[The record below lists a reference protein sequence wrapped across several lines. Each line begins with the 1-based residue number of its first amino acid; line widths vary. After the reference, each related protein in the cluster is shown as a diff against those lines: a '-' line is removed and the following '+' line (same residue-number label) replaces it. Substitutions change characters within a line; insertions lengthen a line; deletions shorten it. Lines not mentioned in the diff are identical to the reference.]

1 MGNSDPWFSFARAG
15 CSILARRPRSHPRT
29 EEDALV
35 YVLIIMLAGSGAS
48 VGSVEFNTKDACQAA
63 AKAIAD
69 AGRPFAGA
77 SAITV
82 CVAKG

>member
-1 MGNSDPWFSFARAG
+1 M
-15 CSILARRPRSHPRT
+15 
-29 EEDALV
+29 V
-35 YVLIIMLAGSGAS
+35 YVLIIILAGSGAS
-48 VGSVEFNTKDACQAA
+48 VGSVEFNTKEACQAA

-69 AGRPFAGA
+69 SSRPFAGA

>member
-1 MGNSDPWFSFARAG
+1 M
-15 CSILARRPRSHPRT
+15 
-29 EEDALV
+29 V

-48 VGSVEFNTKDACQAA
+48 VGSVEFNTKTACEAA

-69 AGRPFAGA
+69 SARPFAGGN
-77 SAITV
+77 AITV

>member
-1 MGNSDPWFSFARAG
+1 M
-15 CSILARRPRSHPRT
+15 
-29 EEDALV
+29 V

-48 VGSVEFNTKDACQAA
+48 VGSVEFNTKEACQAA
-63 AKAIAD
+63 SKAIAD
-69 AGRPFAGA
+69 SGRQFAGA

>member
-1 MGNSDPWFSFARAG
+1 M
-15 CSILARRPRSHPRT
+15 
-29 EEDALV
+29 V
-35 YVLIIMLAGSGAS
+35 YVFIIMLAGSGAS
-48 VGSVEFNTKDACQAA
+48 VGSVEFNTKEACQAA

-82 CVAKG
+82 CAAKG

>member
-1 MGNSDPWFSFARAG
+1 
-15 CSILARRPRSHPRT
+15 
-29 EEDALV
+29 LV
-35 YVLIIMLAGSGAS
+35 YVLIIMLAGSGSS
-48 VGSVEFNTKDACQAA
+48 VGSVEFNTKEACQAA

-82 CVAKG
+82 CAAKG